1 LGVSRDRESGKP
13 VLLMPVLI
21 MELMDSNLTQ
31 FLEQS
36 ASYCYPPVQPSN
48 QLLGGHQP
56 HVSSSIFFSSSSPPW
71 TQADGGGRLDQ
82 QD

>member
-1 LGVSRDRESGKP
+1 MSGIRHPSVVQYLGVSRDRESGKP

-36 ASYCYPPVQPSN
+36 ASYCHSPV
-48 QLLGGHQP
+48 
-56 HVSSSIFFSSSSPPW
+56 
-71 TQADGGGRLDQ
+71 
-82 QD
+82 